1 MSEEVIVTEEVG
13 GVPDV
18 YNMSDDDFLN
28 QDFSEVVTD
37 VEETSD
43 EQGEEAEAEESEEE
57 STDADAEPDVEDT
70 GEEEAEEDSESVESE
85 ETSEGTSDATEES
98 DDEESDEA
106 TDDSKEESIE
116 DYQAQI
122 DELFAPIKANGKDV
136 KVNSIEEARKFI
148 SMGMGFNKKMEA
160 LKPARLLQKK
170 MQEHNL
176 LEEGKLDFLIALDK
190 KNPEAIA
197 RLLKDSELNPL
208 NIDVDSDSSYQPE
221 TYSGGEDTLALE
233 DVITDLENSDYASDI
248 ASLISTK
255 WGESSREILR
265 SQPGLLNIIDS
276 HMKVGIYD
284 SIIGRID
291 QEKMLGS
298 HMGISDVEAYGQ
310 VAEQMNKEGLFAHLA
325 PKPVERKPVP
335 IIKAAMRKPKVDP
348 NLKRKRATAVTK
360 STPATKKPEPAY
372 LGMSDDDFMKSM

>member
-57 STDADAEPDVEDT
+57 STDANAEPDVEDT